1 MAFILKKYA
10 SPAVELL
17 GLVSVEII
25 ANSPFSGDTGSG
37 LDYNDGNLGE
47 SPIFDPDVID
57 LG

>member
-1 MAFILKKYA
+1 MIKAQKYE
-10 SPAVELL
+10 SPVVEHL
-17 GLVSVEII
+17 GSVSVEII

-37 LDYNDGNLGE
+37 LDYGDEGTGE